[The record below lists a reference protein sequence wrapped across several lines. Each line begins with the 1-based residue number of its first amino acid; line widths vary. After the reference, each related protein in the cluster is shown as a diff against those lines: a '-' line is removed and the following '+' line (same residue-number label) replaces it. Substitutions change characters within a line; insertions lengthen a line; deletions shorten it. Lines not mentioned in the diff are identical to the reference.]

1 VQLGLGY
8 GWIDSEE
15 DQNSAIGEIQ
25 AGINLIPNKDTN
37 LYLKSGYR
45 FFDLDNNGS
54 NSLGNLKGAFAMAGL
69 GRSF

>member
-54 NSLGNLKGAFAMAGL
+54 NSLENLKGAFAMAGL